1 MLADRLLYPVP
12 MTAAT
17 RNRRAAVAAAVALL
31 ALTGCTSGRTA
42 AEPEDSGRS
51 SSPTADAGPTRG
63 AASGSAT
70 GAPTPGSTI
79 VPRTT
84 SGSLSRHDFP
94 RPSELGTGWKY
105 SVDPGDA
112 EEGYAG
118 NGTPTLERSPEE
130 IVQTAVPFGCPRVR
144 AIPTPGHALEVDYTV
159 RGAKVIA
166 VRSEFRDAPTARA
179 FSTGRAANLR
189 HCLGRVASPAIGPL
203 VDGIAGP
210 AANAVVSDRTPRSD
224 PWQEIAVLDGSTVAM
239 VAVQGPGRL
248 TDSETRRLVALL
260 RG

>member
-1 MLADRLLYPVP
+1 MVADLLLYPVP

-17 RNRRAAVAAAVALL
+17 RTRRAAVAAAVALL
-31 ALTGCTSGRTA
+31 SLTGCTSGRTA

-51 SSPTADAGPTRG
+51 SPPTADADPTRG
-63 AASGSAT
+63 SASRSAT

-84 SGSLSRHDFP
+84 SGPLSRSDFP
-94 RPSELGTGWKY
+94 RPSELGARWRY
-105 SVDPGDA
+105 AVDPGDA
-112 EEGYAG
+112 EEGYTG

-130 IVQTAVPFGCPRVR
+130 IVQTAVPFGCPRVQ
-144 AIPTPGHALEVDYTV
+144 AMPTPRHALEVDYTFE
-159 RGAKVIA
+159 GAKVIA
-166 VRSEFRDAPTARA
+166 VRSEFRDSSTART
-179 FSTGRAANLR
+179 FFTGRTANLQ

-203 VDGIAGP
+203 VDRIAAP
-210 AANAVVSDRTPRSD
+210 DANAVVSDRTPRSD